1 MSKYASQ
8 DFIELISKE
17 SICSKVTS
25 ECVVVEKDLEWRNNQ
40 TKSCRY
46 RKFIQLCSSQLFIWS
61 HFDAEIFDSQ
71 DFIEVHTKGIHMLY
85 SHKWVYSGS

>member
-1 MSKYASQ
+1 MLDEDELYTKVYFFLFEIVWMSKYASQ

-25 ECVVVEKDLEWRNNQ
+25 ECVVVGKDLEWRHNH

-46 RKFIQLCSSQLFIWS
+46 RKVLYNFV
-61 HFDAEIFDSQ
+61 
-71 DFIEVHTKGIHMLY
+71 VHNFFYLK
-85 SHKWVYSGS
+85 SF